1 MTKILEMLQVLK
13 NKMKENKKLTIILSI
28 VAVLLVATIVTLI
41 LVLNNNNT
49 PDDSSKNEWPEAG
62 VYYYDSG
69 KDEYTLTL
77 NAGDTFALII
87 KGQSRSGSY
96 TLGSDGKMTLDFAEE
111 GKADATAIYATN
123 VITLTVDNS
132 TMRFYKKVDYTVT
145 YETNGGS
152 SVAATTV
159 MNGKTSEKPG
169 DPIRDGYIF
178 VGWYL
183 DNGFTTPFVFGT
195 HPVTADTTVYAQWV
209 EKSGNDFEYN
219 VALDPNYDNLSIID
233 TLTTKGG
240 QLFDLP
246 TLEREG
252 HDFAGWWI
260 STPSDGEKLSYQYKN
275 GMVLNANTTLYA
287 LWIEQ
292 TTAGKLAQPVVNIES
307 GSIKWNNVAG
317 ARSYNVKIIDS
328 EGVAIID
335 TDLTATAINVPF
347 ADYPA
352 GDYRIIVTA
361 LSTTGGDNDTEAVR
375 YFSNKALTKVSVFEV
390 FNSNLV
396 FNTVENAERYYVSVV
411 CGNPEHNHTNIN
423 NGTSKVFNFANCT
436 MPIDGI
442 KFTIT
447 AVADG
452 YASSISDTFVYKKVL
467 DSVDGLSYDSNTE
480 TVSWKPVAGAAYY
493 MVSVTCGNI
502 SHNHGYVN
510 NGSFTSIDIRECSAV
525 DGKVIVKVYP
535 VTKGCASPAASSIEC
550 EMTRISTPAGILVD
564 DMIITWSPVENANGY
579 EVKVGDNIYT
589 VTECRYDLSTII
601 NYVEGAEYGVSI
613 RALGN
618 DPSLWTDV
626 IMTRYYKLP
635 ETLEYDRSML
645 TWTPVIGATS
655 YEIQVNDGEII
666 SVSNGVHSSK
676 ISLTKAGV
684 NVIKLRF
691 VAGSHVSD
699 WVSVEVFAYEINLDP
714 RGGSDVSVQYKA
726 IGDEL
731 DLPVPT
737 KVGYVFDNW
746 YNAPGGP
753 VGNAM
758 AYTDTLFAE
767 NGAIALYAWYNP
779 IKINV
784 EYNYGL
790 GGSAPETNGTVEYE
804 RDYQLVVPTPSS
816 VTSAFAGWYEAPYGM
831 GIQYTD
837 ANGNSL
843 TSWDELE
850 GKILYA
856 FWVDPTLSFS
866 QTKVNGKDGYSVAAG
881 SAIALVEEVTVPAT
895 YKGLPVLTIVGNGFK
910 DCTNLKVL
918 NLPSSLESISLV
930 DPFSGCT
937 SLEAVNVYEVEGT
950 VRYWSHDGILLYN
963 GANGNSPASVAFVP
977 IAKTGTCRLPDGL
990 VEVSAESFAGSAI
1003 SKIVIP
1009 TSVTKISK
1017 SAFEGCLNL
1026 TSVVFEVASGTQKNL
1041 TIDARA
1047 FAGCTKL
1054 ESIVLPSRLT
1064 EINLTRYSIN
1074 ETEVDIV
1081 AVNDAFYGC
1090 TSLSEINVS
1099 SASKTYKSVDGIVYS
1114 ADGKKLLYCPLT
1126 KSGTV
1131 TIPNGVQTVD
1141 IGAFIGCS
1149 LVTDVVLP
1157 NTINYVGECAF
1168 YNTKITAVTFKG
1180 TNLGTGVT
1188 IGKYAFRGCKSLG
1201 TLNLESGSRITTI
1214 SEGAFYGCTSISA
1227 ISLPASVKSIGK
1239 DAFRGCVGLETLAF
1253 AENGATLTFGE
1264 GAFAGCTG
1272 LSRIE
1277 LPDYV
1282 SEMPSV
1288 FAGCTNITEIVVSP
1302 TNPYFESID
1311 GVLYNEAIT
1320 ELIFFPRGKTGTYT
1334 VPGTVKI
1341 IGSGVFS
1348 GVTGLTR
1355 LVLPNSLEI
1364 IGDEAFR
1371 GFKITDTSSEAGLVF
1386 EGDTY
1391 GKTLVI
1397 GDYAFAQS
1405 YIPSLTLPK
1414 HTKSI
1419 GVRCFEKANTYKSVI
1434 VLNNGLESIGEYA
1447 FFEFDAYST
1456 TDSVTYREKF
1466 VIKIPGTVKVIG
1478 AYAFYDNKKASVTFS
1493 EGLEIIGECAFM
1505 NTYALSTITIPSTVT
1520 TIGFAAFSNSTGLEK
1535 LTITTNNSKLKT
1547 IGAYA
1552 FATTGITSVKIP
1564 KSVTEIGAC
1573 AFSDCYSLT
1582 TVTFEEG
1589 GSDEIALGTV
1599 YFNKEMD
1606 PNSAQWVTVVER
1618 GHVFKNCISLTK
1630 VTLPARLIEIY
1641 PYTFFNCCSPNEGEC
1656 TSALTV
1662 TFEKGSRLAVIG
1674 EYAFY
1679 NCHLQSME
1687 IPGTVRNLPPVVNDP
1702 NGLSY
1707 NRLAIGDYAFGRDVS
1722 CSYAVFNSITFA
1734 KGGNLDL
1741 TIGEYAFYGAD
1752 FTSITLPKRL
1762 APYTSYDGRIIE
1774 GLANGAHVFDG
1785 VSNLSEIN
1793 IEAGGKY
1800 YAVSGGILYN
1810 ADYTE
1815 LLFAPVNLTGEV
1827 IIPSTVK
1834 KIHDNAFL
1842 GCSKI
1847 TKIVIEEGTS
1857 DAVVG
1862 ANAFNGCTSLIEL
1875 VLPNNVVSLGSNA
1888 LKGCSSLTTLTLSK
1902 NLENFDYSMIVGCDS
1917 LKNVITPDGMAIIYS
1932 DNGVLYTGD
1941 KETLIYYP
1949 PNKEGSS
1956 YTILPGT
1963 KFIEKD
1969 AFRNNNYLETVIF
1982 PEGLLEIRTEAFYNA
1997 KSLRTILIPATVEF
2011 IGKGAFQNTGSA
2023 TRLITLTFAE
2033 GGDAALVINDSAF
2046 AGSHFN
2052 EIVLP
2057 ARLVVLGDYAFSGVS
2072 ELRDV
2077 IFAEGSRLTTIGSYT
2092 FQNTAIKEFTLPE
2105 NVVKMGSYN
2114 FYSCSSLVSFHFN
2127 SSIKT
2132 IGNGNLERTGI
2143 KEIYIPASITSMG
2156 VNNFAYCT
2164 ALASVTFSPDLSL
2177 TTIPAGTFAHTALKE
2192 IRIPAIIK
2200 SLGGKIILEEDE
2212 EADANEPTSYGVFE
2226 GCSSLATV
2234 EFANGTTCSI
2244 LGAAAFSG
2252 CTSIK
2257 SFEIPG
2263 SVVELGESLFES
2275 CTGLTSMTIPHT
2287 VTMLGKSAFSGC
2299 RNLSDVKLL
2308 TRTTELPANL
2318 FSGCSSITNIT
2329 IPTNVSYIG
2338 AGCFSGTSIASFDI
2352 AEDNK
2357 FIKVVSEILY
2367 TQDYSIMLAIPPKA
2381 VFTSIT
2387 IPNGLLEIGASTFAG
2402 IDTLVEIV
2410 FEEGGVNPLVIGSS
2424 AFAECRHLSIVNLP
2438 SRLESIGAHAF
2449 YDCIGLVSIN
2459 LPENLVSIGEKAFYN
2474 CIKLVEVYNES
2485 SLGITPGV
2493 TSGQNPNGQI
2503 ADYVK
2508 NVYTPTKGESII
2520 KIDENGYI
2528 TARFNQYPGTTYGQV
2543 YTFLVGYIGDDIN
2556 LVIPEG
2562 VEAVYK
2568 YALQYAG
2575 QFESIFFPSGRGMA
2589 TNPEGAFMNCG
2600 SPMIFFEDASIPK
2613 NWHSW
2618 KDNNSE
2624 VIFGYD
2630 GEEHTY
2636 SFSTDFGGHFDSI
2649 TTEYNIILP
2658 TLANQG
2664 EYIFIGWYDNAEFS
2678 GEKLSGK
2685 YYNTENV
2692 TLYAK
2697 WMTAEEM
2704 AAGTDMEHAYDLELD
2719 TPAHV
2724 VIDENAEKVYFKFTV
2739 TEAGVYYF
2747 YSYDA
2752 EGKNDDTYGYIY
2764 DDSGNLVV
2772 DEDYS
2777 YSGDFFHFGIEVE
2790 LEVGTYYFATSY
2802 HIDTAGNSNLGDYMI
2817 VLSTVKPE

>member
-28 VAVLLVATIVTLI
+28 VAVLLVAAIVVTLI
-41 LVLNNNNT
+41 LVLNNKNT
-49 PDDSSKNEWPEAG
+49 SDDTSKTEWPEAG

-77 NAGDTFALII
+77 NVGDTFALII
-87 KGQSRSGSY
+87 KGKSNSGTY

-111 GKADATAIYATN
+111 GKADASAIYETD
-123 VITLTVDNS
+123 VITLTIDNS
-132 TMRFYKKVDYTVT
+132 TMRFYKKVNYTVS

-152 SVAATTV
+152 SVATATV
-159 MNGKTSEKPG
+159 INGKTAEKPN
-169 DPIRDGYIF
+169 DPTRDGYIF

-183 DNGFTTPFVFGT
+183 DNAFTTPFVFGT

-209 EKSGNDFEYN
+209 EKSGTDFEYS
-219 VALDPNYDNLSIID
+219 VALDPNFDNLSIID

-252 HDFAGWWI
+252 YVFAGWWI
-260 STPSDGEKLSYQYKN
+260 STPSDGEKLSYQYKS
-275 GMVLNANTTLYA
+275 GMVIDANTTLYA
-287 LWIEQ
+287 LWIEE
-292 TTAGKLAQPVVNIES
+292 ANDGKLTQPIVNIES

-317 ARSYNVKIIDS
+317 ARSYNIKVIDS
-328 EGVAIID
+328 EGVALID
-335 TDLTATAINVPF
+335 SDLTATVINVPF

-361 LSTTGGDNDTEAVR
+361 LSTTGGDNDAEAVR

-423 NGTSKVFNFANCT
+423 NGTSRVYNFANCT

-442 KFTIT
+442 KFTVT

-452 YASSISDTFVYKKVL
+452 YASSVSDTFTYKQVL
-467 DSVDGLSYDSNTE
+467 DSVEGLAYDSVTE
-480 TVSWKPVAGAAYY
+480 TVNWKPVLNAAYY
-493 MVSVTCGNI
+493 MVSVNCGNAL
-502 SHNHGYVN
+502 HNHGYIN
-510 NGSFTSIDIRECSAV
+510 NGTLTYIDVRECSV
-525 DGKVIVKVYP
+525 VEGKITVKVYP
-535 VTKGCASPAASSIEC
+535 VTKGFASPDASSIEF
-550 EMTRISTPAGILVD
+550 EKVRLSTPSGILVN
-564 DMIITWSPVENANGY
+564 DMLITWDAIENATGY
-579 EVKVGDNIYT
+579 EIKVGNNTYST
-589 VTECRYDLSTII
+589 EECRYDLSKVI
-601 NYVEGAEYGVSI
+601 NYVEGTAYSVSI
-613 RALGN
+613 RALGSE
-618 DPSLWTDV
+618 PSLWTDA
-626 IMTRYYKLP
+626 IMTRYYQLP
-635 ETLEYDRSML
+635 EKIEYDRSTL
-645 TWTPVIGATS
+645 AWSPVIGAGG

-666 SVSNGVHSSK
+666 AVSGGVYSAK
-676 ISLTKAGV
+676 ITLTKAGV

-691 VAGSHVSD
+691 VSGSHASD

-714 RGGSDVSVQYKA
+714 RGGSDVPVQYKA

-737 KVGYVFDNW
+737 KVGYTFDNW

-753 VGNAM
+753 EGNAM

-790 GGSAPETNGTVEYE
+790 GGSASETVGIVEYE
-804 RDYQLVVPTPSS
+804 RDYKLVVPTPSS

-837 ANGNSL
+837 AEGNSL

-856 FWVDPTLSFS
+856 FWVDPTLSF
-866 QTKVNGKDGYSVAAG
+866 TKTTVKGKDGYSVASG
-881 SAIALVEEVTVPAT
+881 SAIALVQEVTVPAT
-895 YKGLPVLTIVGNGFK
+895 YKGLPVLMIAGNGFM

-930 DPFSGCT
+930 NPFGGCT
-937 SLEAVNVYEVEGT
+937 SLEAINVYEVEGT
-950 VRYWSHDGILLYN
+950 VRYSSHDGVLLYK
-963 GANGNSPASVAFVP
+963 GENGNSPASVAFVP
-977 IAKTGTCRLPDGL
+977 LAKTGTYRLPDGFT
-990 VEVSAESFAGSAI
+990 EVNAESFKGSAI
-1003 SKIVIP
+1003 SKIIIP

-1026 TSVVFEVASGTQKNL
+1026 TSVVFEVGSGTQKNL

-1064 EINLTRYSIN
+1064 EINLTRYSVS
-1074 ETEVDIV
+1074 EGKVDTV

-1099 SASKTYKSVDGIVYS
+1099 SASKTYKSVDGIIYA
-1114 ADGKKLLYCPLT
+1114 ADGKTLLYCPLT
-1126 KSGTV
+1126 KSGSVTV
-1131 TIPNGVQTVD
+1131 SSGVQIVD
-1141 IGAFIGCS
+1141 AGAFIGCS
-1149 LVTDVVLP
+1149 LVTDVTLP
-1157 NTINYVGECAF
+1157 NTISSVGECAF
-1168 YNTKITAVTFKG
+1168 YNAKITAVTFKG

-1188 IGKYAFRGCKSLG
+1188 IGKYAFRDCKSLA
-1201 TLNLESGSRITTI
+1201 TLNLESGSNITTI
-1214 SEGAFYGCTSISA
+1214 SEGAFYGCTSISE
-1227 ISLPASVKSIGK
+1227 ISLPASVKSIGN
-1239 DAFRGCVGLETLAF
+1239 DAFRGCTGLKTLAF
-1253 AENGATLTFGE
+1253 SDNDKATLTFGE

-1282 SEMPSV
+1282 SEIPSV
-1288 FAGCTNITEIVVSP
+1288 FAGCTNITEIVVSD
-1302 TNPYFESID
+1302 TNPYFEVVD
-1311 GVLYNEAIT
+1311 GVLYNEEIT

-1334 VPGTVKI
+1334 VPNTVKI
-1341 IGSGVFS
+1341 IGNGVFS

-1355 LVLPNSLEI
+1355 LVLPNSLET
-1364 IGDEAFR
+1364 IGAEAFR
-1371 GFKITDTSSEAGLVF
+1371 GFKITDTSSDAGLVF

-1391 GKTLVI
+1391 GKALDI

-1405 YIPSLTLPK
+1405 HIPSLTLPK

-1419 GVRCFEKANTYKSVI
+1419 GVRCFEKAYIYKSVI
-1434 VLNNGLESIGEYA
+1434 ELNDGLESIGEYA

-1466 VIKIPGTVKVIG
+1466 TIKIPGTVKVIG
-1478 AYAFYDNKKASVTFS
+1478 AYAFYNNMKANVTLN

-1505 NTYALSTITIPSTVT
+1505 DTYALSSIKIPSTVT
-1520 TIGFAAFSNSTGLEK
+1520 TIGYAAFSNSSGLES
-1535 LTITTNNSKLKT
+1535 LTITTNNSKLKS

-1552 FATTGITSVKIP
+1552 FYATGITSVTIP

-1573 AFSDCYSLT
+1573 AFSDCYYLT
-1582 TVTFEEG
+1582 TVTFEGG
-1589 GSDEIALGTV
+1589 GSAGIALGTV
-1599 YFNKEMD
+1599 YFNTAKD
-1606 PNSAQWVTVVER
+1606 PDSAQWVTVVER
-1618 GHVFKNCISLTK
+1618 GRVFQNCISLAN
-1630 VTLPARLIEIY
+1630 VTLPARLTEIY

-1687 IPGTVRNLPPVVNDP
+1687 IPATVRNLDPVKNDP

-1722 CSYAVFNSITFA
+1722 CSYAVLNSITFA
-1734 KGGNLDL
+1734 KGRNADL

-1752 FTSITLPKRL
+1752 FTSITLPKTL
-1762 APYTSYDGRIIE
+1762 APYTSYDGSVIE
-1774 GLANGAHVFDG
+1774 GLANGAHVFDRVTG
-1785 VSNLSEIN
+1785 LSEIK
-1793 IEAGGKY
+1793 IEEGGKY

-1827 IIPSTVK
+1827 TIPATVT

-1847 TKIVIEEGTS
+1847 TKIVIEEGTA
-1857 DAVVG
+1857 DAVIG

-1875 VLPNNVVSLGSNA
+1875 VLPDNVVSLGTNA

-1902 NLENFDYSMIVGCDS
+1902 KLENFDYSMIVGCDS
-1917 LKNVITPDGMAIIYS
+1917 LKDVITSDGMAIIYS

-1941 KETLIYYP
+1941 RETLIYYP
-1949 PNKEGSS
+1949 PNREGSS
-1956 YTILPGT
+1956 YTVLPGT

-1969 AFRNNNYLETVIF
+1969 AFRNNNYLEIVIF

-1997 KSLRTILIPATVEF
+1997 KSLSTIVIPATVEF
-2011 IGKGAFQNTGSA
+2011 IGKGAFQNNNKLVSV
-2023 TRLITLTFAE
+2023 TFAE
-2033 GGDAALVINDSAF
+2033 GEAALVINDSAF
-2046 AGSHFN
+2046 AGSRLN
-2052 EIVLP
+2052 TIVLP

-2072 ELRDV
+2072 TLSEV

-2092 FQNTAIKEFTLPE
+2092 FQSTAIREFTLPD
-2105 NVVKMGSYN
+2105 NVVSMGSYN
-2114 FYSCSSLVSFHFN
+2114 FYSCSSLVSFRFN
-2127 SSIKT
+2127 SFVKT
-2132 IGNGNLERTGI
+2132 IGNGNLERTAI

-2164 ALASVTFSPDLSL
+2164 SLASVTFSPDLSL

-2212 EADANEPTSYGVFE
+2212 EVDENEPTSYGVFE
-2226 GCSSLATV
+2226 GCSSLARV
-2234 EFANGTTCSI
+2234 EFENGTTCSI

-2252 CTSIK
+2252 CSSLK

-2275 CTGLTSMTIPHT
+2275 CTGLTAMTIPHT
-2287 VTMLGKSAFSGC
+2287 VTKLGKSAFSGC
-2299 RNLSDVKLL
+2299 RNLSDVQLL

-2367 TQDYSIMLAIPPKA
+2367 TQDYSVMLAIPPKA
-2381 VFTSIT
+2381 VLTSIT

-2402 IDTLVEIV
+2402 IDTLVEVV
-2410 FEEGGVNPLVIGSS
+2410 FEEDGVNPLVIGAG
-2424 AFAECRHLSIVNLP
+2424 AFSGCRHLSVVTLP
-2438 SRLESIGAHAF
+2438 SRLESIGANAF
-2449 YDCIGLVSIN
+2449 DNCMSLVTIN

-2474 CIKLVEVYNES
+2474 CITLIEVYNES
-2485 SLGITPGV
+2485 SIVITPGV
-2493 TSGQNPNGQI
+2493 TSGQNSNGQI
-2503 ADYVK
+2503 ADYVR
-2508 NVYTPTKGESII
+2508 NVYTPTSGESII

-2528 TARFNQYPGTTYGQV
+2528 TARFNQYPGTSYGQV
-2543 YTFLVGYIGDDIN
+2543 YTFLVGYIGNEVN

-2568 YALQYAG
+2568 YALQYSG
-2575 QFESIFFPSGRGMA
+2575 TFESIYFPSGRGMA

-2600 SPMIFFEDASIPK
+2600 SPMIFFEDSSIPK

-2618 KDNNSE
+2618 KDDNSE

-2630 GEEHTY
+2630 NEDHTY
-2636 SFSTDFGGHFDSI
+2636 AFSTEFGGSFDAI
-2649 TTEYNIILP
+2649 TTKYNITLP

-2685 YYNTENV
+2685 YYSTENV

-2697 WMTAEEM
+2697 WMTEEEL

-2724 VIDENAEKVYFKFTV
+2724 VIDDSDERVYFKFTI
-2739 TEAGVYYF
+2739 TEAGTYYI
-2747 YSYDA
+2747 YSYDV
-2752 EGKNDDTYGYIY
+2752 EGQKDDTLGYLYGE
-2764 DDSGNLVV
+2764 SGNLIK
-2772 DEDYS
+2772 EADYN
-2777 YSGDFFHFGIEVE
+2777 YAGGYDHFGMEIE
-2790 LEVGTYYFATSY
+2790 LAPGTYYIATGYYISY
-2802 HIDTAGNSNLGDYMI
+2802 GGGTLGDYMI